1 MSQNPD
7 SLFTTFDYPFDAMN
21 NESIETYEQ
30 AMKDLR
36 DKASKTPLDPTSV
49 FSLKLR
55 LTAQNSANSRPI
67 PWFAAEATDEER
79 TYSCRLLEPLRVGPD
94 KLSQVWIAQVLR
106 DEDKLESESIQED
119 SKIVLKILQ
128 QSLSIIPTVEGINA
142 VDGTYVYLE
151 EYAKNEDLAYCRVIK
166 DLQGTYVPYYYGL
179 HEVCLRVTRKAI
191 IY

>member
-1 MSQNPD
+1 MSTNPD

-30 AMKDLR
+30 AMIDLR
-36 DKASKTPLDPTSV
+36 VEASKAPLCHTSV

-55 LTAQNSANSRPI
+55 LTAQHSTNSRPI
-67 PWFAAEATDEER
+67 PWFAAGATDDER

-119 SKIVLKILQ
+119 FKIVLKILQ
-128 QSLSIIPTVEGINA
+128 QSLSVIPTVESINA

-151 EYAKNEDLAYCRVIK
+151 EYAKNEDLAYCKVIK
-166 DLQGTYVPYYYGL
+166 VLQGTYVPYYYGL
-179 HEVCLRVTRKAI
+179 HEV
-191 IY
+191 